1 MTALSP
7 VRGQPNSLP
16 DIGGELRR
24 RLASMPAA
32 IEAGGRRC
40 LAAGGDISS
49 PLRSSSSRCRVLV
62 VPAEHVPD
70 SGVIDVLTNS
80 ALPREDRTSID
91 DGVTWLAGDNGSRA
105 ALVDAS
111 SLTALQIGSAS
122 GLATPV
128 LALEAGRVPSLG
140 GAVPAALPGPGVSA
154 IAPSR

>member
-1 MTALSP
+1 VTALSP

-32 IEAGGRRC
+32 IEAPPTTC
-40 LAAGGDISS
+40 LD
-49 PLRSSSSRCRVLV
+49 R
-62 VPAEHVPD
+62 
-70 SGVIDVLTNS
+70 GVIDVLTNS
-80 ALPREDRTSID
+80 ALPREDRTSIY

-128 LALEAGRVPSLG
+128 LALEAGLVPSLG

>member
-32 IEAGGRRC
+32 IEA
-40 LAAGGDISS
+40 
-49 PLRSSSSRCRVLV
+49 P
-62 VPAEHVPD
+62 PATRLD
-70 SGVIDVLTNS
+70 RGVIDVLTNS

-128 LALEAGRVPSLG
+128 LALEAGLVPSLG